1 MGVTPQVL
9 FWNFLFFQMNYNFE
23 GIKIFQWNGSDG
35 RRGRCH
41 SLDRPAALPETGARP
56 IVRFLWKT
64 IFGCFGRTQKK
75 SLSTRSPP
83 IRCLLSALL
92 AFDLCPL
99 LCPIIKGKLFHFQPN
114 FVPFVYSVTFSRI
127 FAIFFKLNFMK
138 FKFILYWTNFL
149 NRILHFINF

>member
-9 FWNFLFFQMNYNFE
+9 FWDFLFFQMNYNFE
-23 GIKIFQWNGSDG
+23 GIKIFQWNGSHG

-75 SLSTRSPP
+75 VIVHPQPPDPMFVVGFIGIWSMSTFVSHYQGQTVSFSTEFCSFCVLGY
-83 IRCLLSALL
+83 I
-92 AFDLCPL
+92 F
-99 LCPIIKGKLFHFQPN
+99 KN
-114 FVPFVYSVTFSRI
+114 FR
-127 FAIFFKLNFMK
+127 
-138 FKFILYWTNFL
+138 NFL
-149 NRILHFINF
+149 KIKFHEI